1 MEKYQLTYKPLGET
15 SILIEWP
22 KRIDP
27 EIIQDIASFEKL
39 VSKQQKVIET
49 IIAYNSLTVRYQYR
63 YNYSTHYRHRND
75 FQKSVKELKELY
87 AMERSQI
94 QSRQRV
100 WKIPV
105 CYDLAF
111 GIDLEEIASEKEL
124 SVEEVIA
131 LHTQTKY
138 LIYFLGFQP
147 GFLYLGGLDTKIHM
161 SRRSNPRLRVEKG
174 SVAIGGEQTG
184 VYPQDSSGG
193 WNIIGKSPI
202 DFFDSSKSKPCFAK
216 AGEFIQFESVD
227 LDRFKQISEEV
238 QEGSYTPKFRWL

>member
-1 MEKYQLTYKPLGET
+1 MSNYNLTYKPFGET

-22 KRIDP
+22 NRIDP
-27 EIIQDIASFEKL
+27 EIIQDIASFEKM

-63 YNYSTHYRHRND
+63 YNYSQDYRHRND
-75 FQKSVKELKELY
+75 FQKSIKELKELY
-87 AMERSQI
+87 AMERI
-94 QSRQRV
+94 QAGVKQRV
-100 WKIPV
+100 WQVPV
-105 CYDLAF
+105 CYDLQF
-111 GIDLEEIASEKEL
+111 GIDLKEIASKKEL

-147 GFLYLGGLDTKIHM
+147 GFLYLGGLPSKIHM
-161 SRRSNPRLRVEKG
+161 PRRANPRLRVDKG

-193 WNIIGKSPI
+193 WNLIGKSPI
-202 DFFDSSKSKPCFAK
+202 DFFDISKSKPCFAK
-216 AGEFIQFESVD
+216 AGEFVQFEPVD
-227 LDRFKQISEEV
+227 INAFERISEEV
-238 QEGSYTPKFRWL
+238 QKGSYQLKFHWL